1 MGADFLTV
9 GTDSTKSTE
18 VDSATGSALS
28 PVMNTGTNKRR
39 EFALRH
45 ILGRHARLS
54 LFEQFCEPL
63 SVPTEEV
70 FPISKKVRRER
81 SESPPLERNKRPLSQ
96 ILAKV
101 RAKKDATLVPRNIK
115 LKQDGKSSGVDD
127 ICSNKSVKENST
139 LIAKSSANKEQRAED
154 VDSEEY
160 GPRVVLPSGP
170 LPISEDED
178 DEMQLTHSV
187 VVEKKQLGVIKIAS
201 LSEVINIAV
210 RRFQKTIAAVKSTK
224 LLIGDDGEVPV
235 SEASGPSTSSNEK
248 AFRFVEARNG
258 DMWNRDRSLA
268 NRERAEKRDASDR
281 ESIAESSKLNIM
293 AQVQPLPVAAVIVTA
308 DLQVKALDQAIRDA
322 ARANSLAHCVDQ
334 IVEGFAVTG
343 IPLGSVA
350 DHEPGR
356 SQGHGEATLRTLLRS
371 YSRERRHRRDRRR
384 RNTDEKSDDHK
395 IDKKKLLEIAQR
407 NAAQMAQHLKKLEQR
422 DLHTLALDRLLNFSF
437 NLPKGFTCVEKMKFQ
452 IGGLPNAAPEVGGG
466 IAQIGGQSVDQLV
479 DFCQKLQRSQEKAER
494 REKGEEVSSDEDEI
508 ASMKKRK
515 SEDDTDFVKHPFALK
530 PSAPITINIAN
541 SIPLPIKTP
550 TQRTMEETQLRICY
564 PVSSGQQ
571 HREKDVTTGSA
582 LPEKGSSYRLPPP
595 PPPPLLAPVTSES
608 TSNSTNV
615 GSNPPP
621 ISSSPTSF
629 LGCLPP
635 PPPPPELHLQDS
647 TGADTAGPSG
657 LPSARAQS
665 DDGSVFQEPAPAL
678 LAKTPANVGRV
689 LARRVQ
695 AKKRLTEDPNDVEA
709 MNMLKEAD
717 DQMNAWAASKYVV
730 GQFTGT
736 TGVNILTAEQ
746 LAPDDPRYSAWAKKV
761 CFYFSSHSFFT
772 GGTLPH
778 RIDLFKSANK
788 VTGGVGHKL
797 MQKMG
802 WSPGEG
808 LGKDRDGPL
817 EPLTLDVKSDRKGLV
832 STDELPP
839 PKKPHAVVSVDVAG
853 KHPVSMLMEIC
864 SKRHWSPPQFTCIES
879 GPSNNRRFMWK
890 AVVNGVEYEP
900 LTTSTSKKTGKAQVC
915 EVVLQ
920 SLGFKQGDSSSW

>member
-1 MGADFLTV
+1 MKQLRLCSLVYVKRSEICCVFDGAGSHELSKLYNTRCLEFVSIVAFGTCFHIFVLQPFDVNILIGVRESKVPEKRHRDRHHSSSSRHHGEVDEPRPDFSSAIPVESKMEKISDDEDDLPMGADFLTV

-39 EFALRH
+39 EF
-45 ILGRHARLS
+45 
-54 LFEQFCEPL
+54 
-63 SVPTEEV
+63 VPTEEV

-115 LKQDGKSSGVDD
+115 LKQD
-127 ICSNKSVKENST
+127 
-139 LIAKSSANKEQRAED
+139 EQRAED

-201 LSEVINIAV
+201 LSE
-210 RRFQKTIAAVKSTK
+210 KTIAAVKSTK

-322 ARANSLAHCVDQ
+322 ARANSLAHCR
-334 IVEGFAVTG
+334 
-343 IPLGSVA
+343 PRSGSSLSS
-350 DHEPGR
+350 ER
-356 SQGHGEATLRTLLRS
+356 SHHSRSRSRRS

-407 NAAQMAQHLKKLEQR
+407 NAAQMAQ
-422 DLHTLALDRLLNFSF
+422 
-437 NLPKGFTCVEKMKFQ
+437 

-466 IAQIGGQSVDQLV
+466 IAQIGGQSVDQL
-479 DFCQKLQRSQEKAER
+479 
-494 REKGEEVSSDEDEI
+494 
-508 ASMKKRK
+508 
-515 SEDDTDFVKHPFALK
+515 
-530 PSAPITINIAN
+530 N

-746 LAPDDPRYSAWAKKV
+746 LAPDDPRYSAWAKK
-761 CFYFSSHSFFT
+761 
-772 GGTLPH
+772 
-778 RIDLFKSANK
+778 DLFKSANK

-817 EPLTLDVKSDRKGLV
+817 EPLTLDVKSDRKGTGLV